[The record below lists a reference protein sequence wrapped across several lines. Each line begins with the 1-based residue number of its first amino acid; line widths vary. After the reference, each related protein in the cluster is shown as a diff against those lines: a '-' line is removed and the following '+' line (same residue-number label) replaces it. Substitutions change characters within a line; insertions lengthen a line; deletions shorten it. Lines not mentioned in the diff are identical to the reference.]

1 MFAKFFIEHPV
12 LANVIAFVIM
22 LLGGVAVFLLP
33 VSEYPP
39 ITPPTVQVT
48 TTYPGASAK
57 TLVET
62 VALPIEQQVNG
73 VEKMLYMQS
82 NCTGDGRYTLT
93 VTFQVGTDLDFA
105 QVLVQNR
112 VSAAIAQLPM
122 AVQQQGV
129 VTQEE
134 GNRRRSRSSP
144 FRQRTI
150 VTTRFSSATS
160 ATLQLRDKLAR
171 LPGVGDV
178 VVFGIG
184 EYSMRVWL
192 DPQPTEP
199 ARPRSAG
206 CHQCHS
212 TAKR

>member
-1 MFAKFFIEHPV
+1 
-12 LANVIAFVIM
+12 
-22 LLGGVAVFLLP
+22 
-33 VSEYPP
+33 
-39 ITPPTVQVT
+39 
-48 TTYPGASAK
+48 
-57 TLVET
+57 
-62 VALPIEQQVNG
+62 
-73 VEKMLYMQS
+73 MLYMQS

-122 AVQQQGV
+122 PVQQQGV
-129 VTQEE
+129 VTKKKETSPLQIITL
-134 GNRRRSRSSP
+134 SSKDDRYDAL
-144 FRQRTI
+144 FLSN
-150 VTTRFSSATS
+150 F

-192 DPQPTEP
+192 NPSSLI
-199 ARPRSAG
+199 SAG
-206 CHQCHS
+206 SSRRMSS
-212 TAKR
+212 TQFNSKTLMLPPASSACRLRRPGRIFS